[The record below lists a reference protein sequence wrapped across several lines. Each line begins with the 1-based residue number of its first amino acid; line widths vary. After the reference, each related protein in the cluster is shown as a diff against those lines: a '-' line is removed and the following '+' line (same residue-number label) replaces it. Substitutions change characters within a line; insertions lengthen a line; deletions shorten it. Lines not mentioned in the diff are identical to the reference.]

1 MSDTNT
7 SKRGYNLTLT
17 QTTAAVVGQNTNG
30 KTKITFKGKTMVGGR
45 EIERTVL
52 AQGAAA
58 DEIANDVGEV
68 GTEIALR
75 VLFERVPSQVE
86 GQRGGEYLAVIG
98 KPLPPKQ
105 KAA

>member
-1 MSDTNT
+1 MA
-7 SKRGYNLTLT
+7 RAYNLTLT
-17 QTTAAVVGQNTNG
+17 QTTAAVIGENSNG
-30 KTKITFKGKTMVGGR
+30 KMKITFKAKATVGGR

-68 GTEIALR
+68 GTEVRLR
-75 VLFERVPSQVE
+75 VLFDHVPGE
-86 GQRGGEYLAVIG
+86 NDNERGGEFFSVVG
-98 KPLPPKQ
+98 KPLPPKA